1 MPDIAHSIPYLQPS
15 WFFSFW
21 CFWKPHYWQIVY
33 LYPISESLLTHKC
46 NSLNICSNYWCIY
59 FCHFI
64 LGFLF
69 PMVSIYLFPLLIYTG
84 LKVKTSYFWRA
95 VVTLNLLNTASPQS
109 WDALGLYYCCLEF
122 LPNLLMPLLKLV
134 ILLFYTVN
142 AYSNSLPF
150 LCLLLFLKS
159 HYFCVQFSYFWTIAF
174 RTALVKL
181 N

>member
-33 LYPISESLLTHKC
+33 LYPISESVLTHKC

-95 VVTLNLLNTASPQS
+95 VVTLNLLNTAWLKSLQLILFTFTS
-109 WDALGLYYCCLEF
+109 VLGCF
-122 LPNLLMPLLKLV
+122 GF
-134 ILLFYTVN
+134 ILLLSRIS
-142 AYSNSLPF
+142 A
-150 LCLLLFLKS
+150 
-159 HYFCVQFSYFWTIAF
+159 
-174 RTALVKL
+174 
-181 N
+181 